1 MPKCFICLKPTIRE
15 RSLTQLTHPPTSRM
29 DTVPICLECN
39 DDWSTALIENIRS
52 DLILLQNSRIS
63 TIPFHR
69 HIQNPNL

>member
-39 DDWSTALIENIRS
+39 DDWSTALFENIRS
-52 DLILLQNSRIS
+52 DLILL
-63 TIPFHR
+63 
-69 HIQNPNL
+69 